1 MKTLRLCLAALV
13 VALFGLSSQGHAQC
27 TSTLELDATLA
38 AGESASAS
46 IYLNGELSSFTV
58 NLNFSQSGF
67 GSWAGDMLIYVYAP
81 DGSCVGWGG
90 YSYGV
95 TNGCTDLGS
104 GGADG
109 WVAGWNSGTA
119 GFYTH
124 FADASGWDLSGS
136 GDWIVEVENAYNTSG
151 GVTYDLEFVFE
162 GPCEGDCPDPEAC
175 NYVPEEE
182 QLNPLDEACVY
193 PEDLYGIGFDCDG
206 VCLGDADGDGI
217 CDEEDTCFGDIDEC
231 GVCNG
236 TNVSGCDDQ
245 GACNF
250 DPLANCNDGSCLYID
265 ECGECGGTGITGCM
279 DFYACNY
286 NPDATCDDGSCTED
300 DECGIC
306 GGSGYPGCI
315 DDTACNYDSGASCD
329 DGSCLY
335 TDALG
340 VCGGDC
346 AEDADADGL
355 CDVCL
360 VGEDYRLEI
369 ETVAVHN
376 EGELAGMTTYQVHL
390 VCGNTTDELYSIS
403 SSVASPM
410 VIESTSGSWFN
421 SDANSSW
428 NPSGLDLA
436 EVADNPSLAY
446 DSYLTIGASHSEEGP
461 FAGSVPWVGADVR
474 DEFEPG
480 GGMNVTGGNGTIYLL
495 NLSGAADAPG
505 VAGDDNRVLVMQ
517 ITTEGDISGSMNAL
531 VYPNGLTQNALN
543 LTLEFNSN
551 SACYNLDPCV
561 GVEDECGVCDG
572 PGAIYACGCTDIPE
586 GDCDCDGNQVDVL
599 GVCGGSCTADEDMDG
614 ICDDVDECVGVLD
627 ACGICN
633 GPGAIYECGCTDIP
647 DGDCDCDGNQLD
659 AIDVCGGDC
668 LEDAN
673 NNGICDV
680 DEIEGCTDT
689 EACNFNPDAAI
700 EDGSC
705 EYPEVDYIDCNG
717 DCLNDM
723 DGDGVCDEDEVV
735 GCMQL
740 EACNWNEMATD
751 PDDSCEFPGDPC
763 DDGDD
768 TTINDVLTEACDCAG
783 EVDRVDEFTQ
793 WGIALFPTP
802 VNDVMHIRFNGDAS
816 GLTALTLT
824 NAAGQTLHT
833 QQLLG
838 NASLDVSRFPQGIYF
853 VTLRGDWGTA
863 TRRVLLGGR

>member
-1 MKTLRLCLAALV
+1 MRTHTPFLEERRT
-13 VALFGLSSQGHAQC
+13 
-27 TSTLELDATLA
+27 TSN
-38 AGESASAS
+38 SF
-46 IYLNGELSSFTV
+46 FTV
-58 NLNFSQSGF
+58 L
-67 GSWAGDMLIYVYAP
+67 
-81 DGSCVGWGG
+81 
-90 YSYGV
+90 
-95 TNGCTDLGS
+95 T
-104 GGADG
+104 
-109 WVAGWNSGTA
+109 
-119 GFYTH
+119 
-124 FADASGWDLSGS
+124 LS
-136 GDWIVEVENAYNTSG
+136 
-151 GVTYDLEFVFE
+151 
-162 GPCEGDCPDPEAC
+162 

-206 VCLGDADGDGI
+206 VCLRDADGDGI

-245 GACNF
+245 GGNF
-250 DPLANCNDGSCLYID
+250 DPLANCNDGSCLYLD
-265 ECGECGGTGITGCM
+265 ECGECGGDRMHGLLRVQLQ
-279 DFYACNY
+279 DFFVCHLQALV
-286 NPDATCDDGSCTED
+286 A
-300 DECGIC
+300 
-306 GGSGYPGCI
+306 I
-315 DDTACNYDSGASCD
+315 DDTACNYDSGAS
-329 DGSCLY
+329 STTTCLY

-376 EGELAGMTTYQVHL
+376 EGELAGMTTYLDVRQHQRVVLHFKRVDARARQGL
-390 VCGNTTDELYSIS
+390 G
-403 SSVASPM
+403 
-410 VIESTSGSWFN
+410 SG
-421 SDANSSW
+421 SSW

-436 EVADNPSLAY
+436 EVADNPSLV
-446 DSYLTIGASHSEEGP
+446 DSLDQLPQRGRTFCGQRAVDGRGRSRH
-461 FAGSVPWVGADVR
+461 
-474 DEFEPG
+474 FEPG

-802 VNDVMHIRFNGDAS
+802 VNDVMHIRFNGEAS
-816 GLTALTLT
+816 GLTALILT
-824 NAAGQTLHT
+824 NAAG
-833 QQLLG
+833 
-838 NASLDVSRFPQGIYF
+838 R
-853 VTLRGDWGTA
+853 
-863 TRRVLLGGR
+863 

>member
-217 CDEEDTCFGDIDEC
+217 CDEEDTCFGDI
-231 GVCNG
+231 
-236 TNVSGCDDQ
+236 GCDDQ

-300 DECGIC
+300 DECG
-306 GGSGYPGCI
+306 
-315 DDTACNYDSGASCD
+315 
-329 DGSCLY
+329 
-335 TDALG
+335 
-340 VCGGDC
+340 
-346 AEDADADGL
+346 
-355 CDVCL
+355 
-360 VGEDYRLEI
+360 
-369 ETVAVHN
+369 
-376 EGELAGMTTYQVHL
+376 
-390 VCGNTTDELYSIS
+390 
-403 SSVASPM
+403 
-410 VIESTSGSWFN
+410 
-421 SDANSSW
+421 
-428 NPSGLDLA
+428 
-436 EVADNPSLAY
+436 
-446 DSYLTIGASHSEEGP
+446 
-461 FAGSVPWVGADVR
+461 
-474 DEFEPG
+474 
-480 GGMNVTGGNGTIYLL
+480 
-495 NLSGAADAPG
+495 
-505 VAGDDNRVLVMQ
+505 
-517 ITTEGDISGSMNAL
+517 
-531 VYPNGLTQNALN
+531 
-543 LTLEFNSN
+543 
-551 SACYNLDPCV
+551 
-561 GVEDECGVCDG
+561 VCDG

-614 ICDDVDECVGVLD
+614 ICDNTCIGPNCCGGGTHWDFETQVCVPTLSADLDLNGCVGAPDLLELLAQYGECNYIEPDWQCGDAVEYQGYEYATVLMDDQCWFAENLQNAYLNTGGELFEIDNEEDWLFNFDNNYAGYCYPLFFDGFGPSFGKLYNIHAILSPYLCPVGWHVSTDVDWFSLETHLGMPVEALTTPERALYEIGHDLKDDELWNGTNDTGFGVV
-627 ACGICN
+627 
-633 GPGAIYECGCTDIP
+633 P
-647 DGDCDCDGNQLD
+647 
-659 AIDVCGGDC
+659 
-668 LEDAN
+668 
-673 NNGICDV
+673 
-680 DEIEGCTDT
+680 
-689 EACNFNPDAAI
+689 
-700 EDGSC
+700 
-705 EYPEVDYIDCNG
+705 
-717 DCLNDM
+717 
-723 DGDGVCDEDEVV
+723 
-735 GCMQL
+735 
-740 EACNWNEMATD
+740 
-751 PDDSCEFPGDPC
+751 
-763 DDGDD
+763 
-768 TTINDVLTEACDCAG
+768 AG
-783 EVDRVDEFTQ
+783 EKS
-793 WGIALFPTP
+793 G
-802 VNDVMHIRFNGDAS
+802 HNGFA
-816 GLTALTLT
+816 
-824 NAAGQTLHT
+824 
-833 QQLLG
+833 
-838 NASLDVSRFPQGIYF
+838 PQGYSASFLTTTQPGGFSSYVGRSFGEGGTVGRGYYF
-853 VTLRGDWGTA
+853 ERGGYAVRCVKD
-863 TRRVLLGGR
+863 

>member
-1 MKTLRLCLAALV
+1 MKTLRLCLAALA

-38 AGESASAS
+38 AGESESAS
-46 IYLNGELSSFTV
+46 IFLTGDLSSFTV
-58 NLNFSQSGF
+58 NLNYTGGG
-67 GSWAGDMLIYVYAP
+67 GSWAGDMLISVFAP

-90 YSYGV
+90 FSYGV
-95 TNGCTDLGS
+95 TNGCIDLGS

-109 WVAGWNSGTA
+109 WPQEWSSTLS
-119 GFYTH
+119 GFYTSTT
-124 FADASGWDLSGS
+124 DAAAWGLSGT
-136 GDWIVEVENAYNTSG
+136 GDWVVEVENAYTFG
-151 GVTYDLEFVFE
+151 GNVTYDLEFVFE
-162 GPCEGDCPDPEAC
+162 GLCEPDCPDPEAC

-217 CDEEDTCFGDIDEC
+217 CDEEDTCFGDLDEC

-236 TNVSGCDDQ
+236 TNVSGCNDQ
-245 GACNF
+245 VACNF
-250 DPLANCNDGSCLYID
+250 DPLANCDDGSCLYID
-265 ECGECGGTGITGCM
+265 ECGECGGTGISGCM

-286 NPDATCDDGSCTED
+286 DPDATCDDGSCAED

-315 DDTACNYDSGASCD
+315 DDTACNYDSGASCN
-329 DGSCLY
+329 DGSCIY
-335 TDALG
+335 IDALG
-340 VCGGDC
+340 VCGGYC
-346 AEDADADGL
+346 AADADGDGL
-355 CDVCL
+355 CDLCL
-360 VGEDYRLEI
+360 VEDYRLEI
-369 ETVAVHN
+369 ETVVVHS

-390 VCGNTTDELYSIS
+390 VCGNTSDELYSIS

-461 FAGSVPWVGADVR
+461 FAGSVPWTGADVR

-480 GGMNVTGGNGTIYLL
+480 GGMNVTGGNGTIYPL

-531 VYPNGLTQNALN
+531 VYPNGLTQNAIN
-543 LTLEFNSN
+543 LTLEFDSN

-561 GVEDECGVCDG
+561 GEEDECGVCDG

-586 GDCDCDGNQVDVL
+586 GDCDCNGNQVDVL

-659 AIDVCGGDC
+659 AVDVCGGDC

-673 NNGICDV
+673 NNGVCDV

-768 TTINDVLTEACDCAG
+768 TTANDVLTEACDCAG

-802 VNDVMHIRFNGDAS
+802 VNDVMHIRFNGEAS

-853 VTLRGDWGTA
+853 VTLRGGWGTA

>member
-1 MKTLRLCLAALV
+1 MGFLSSLTGKTPEMKTLRLCLAALV

-46 IYLNGELSSFTV
+46 IYLNGELNSFTV
-58 NLNFSQSGF
+58 NLNFNGTG

-104 GGADG
+104 GFANG
-109 WVAGWNSGTA
+109 WVGGWNSGVA

-124 FADASGWDLSGS
+124 YADASDWGLSGS
-136 GDWIVEVENAYNTSG
+136 GDWVVEVENAYTSSG
-151 GVTYDLEFVFE
+151 GATYDLEFVFE

-410 VIESTSGSWFN
+410 VIESTSGR
-421 SDANSSW
+421 
-428 NPSGLDLA
+428 
-436 EVADNPSLAY
+436 
-446 DSYLTIGASHSEEGP
+446 
-461 FAGSVPWVGADVR
+461 GS
-474 DEFEPG
+474 
-480 GGMNVTGGNGTIYLL
+480 
-495 NLSGAADAPG
+495 
-505 VAGDDNRVLVMQ
+505 
-517 ITTEGDISGSMNAL
+517 
-531 VYPNGLTQNALN
+531 
-543 LTLEFNSN
+543 
-551 SACYNLDPCV
+551 
-561 GVEDECGVCDG
+561 
-572 PGAIYACGCTDIPE
+572 
-586 GDCDCDGNQVDVL
+586 
-599 GVCGGSCTADEDMDG
+599 
-614 ICDDVDECVGVLD
+614 
-627 ACGICN
+627 
-633 GPGAIYECGCTDIP
+633 
-647 DGDCDCDGNQLD
+647 
-659 AIDVCGGDC
+659 
-668 LEDAN
+668 
-673 NNGICDV
+673 
-680 DEIEGCTDT
+680 
-689 EACNFNPDAAI
+689 
-700 EDGSC
+700 
-705 EYPEVDYIDCNG
+705 
-717 DCLNDM
+717 
-723 DGDGVCDEDEVV
+723 
-735 GCMQL
+735 
-740 EACNWNEMATD
+740 
-751 PDDSCEFPGDPC
+751 
-763 DDGDD
+763 
-768 TTINDVLTEACDCAG
+768 
-783 EVDRVDEFTQ
+783 
-793 WGIALFPTP
+793 
-802 VNDVMHIRFNGDAS
+802 
-816 GLTALTLT
+816 
-824 NAAGQTLHT
+824 
-833 QQLLG
+833 
-838 NASLDVSRFPQGIYF
+838 
-853 VTLRGDWGTA
+853 TA
-863 TRRVLLGGR
+863 TPTAHGTPRGWIWPKWRTTPRSLTTAT

>member
-1 MKTLRLCLAALV
+1 MAALFFVPNVSFAQPDCSALIEMDEFLTAGQSATGSAYGTIELTTLEASLEWNNSPADGSYPSDITIYITDPNGNCV
-13 VALFGLSSQGHAQC
+13 VWGGFGIQANGCENIQASQGIDWPFGWN
-27 TSTLELDATLA
+27 TT
-38 AGESASAS
+38 AS
-46 IYLNGELSSFTV
+46 GSFTATID
-58 NLNFSQSGF
+58 LSDSG
-67 GSWAGDMLIYVYAP
+67 
-81 DGSCVGWGG
+81 
-90 YSYGV
+90 
-95 TNGCTDLGS
+95 
-104 GGADG
+104 
-109 WVAGWNSGTA
+109 
-119 GFYTH
+119 
-124 FADASGWDLSGS
+124 LSGS
-136 GDWIVEVENAYNTSG
+136 GDWTIEIVNGWTPSNGAVWDFALTLS
-151 GVTYDLEFVFE
+151 
-162 GPCEGDCPDPEAC
+162 GPCDGQCPDPEAC

-182 QLNPLDEACVY
+182 QVNPLDEVCLY

-206 VCLGDADGDGI
+206 VCLGDEDGDGI

-369 ETVAVHN
+369 ETVAVHS

-461 FAGSVPWVGADVR
+461 FAGSVPWMGADVR

-586 GDCDCDGNQVDVL
+586 GDCDCNGNQVDVL

-783 EVDRVDEFTQ
+783 EVDQVDEFTQ

-802 VNDVMHIRFNGDAS
+802 VNDVMHIRFNGEAS

-824 NAAGQTLHT
+824 NATGQTLHT

>member
-1 MKTLRLCLAALV
+1 MGFLSSLSGKTPEMKTLRLCLAALV

-58 NLNFSQSGF
+58 NLNFNGTG

-104 GGADG
+104 GFADG
-109 WVAGWNSGTA
+109 WVGGWNSGVA

-124 FADASGWDLSGS
+124 FADATDWDLSGS
-136 GDWIVEVENAYNTSG
+136 GDWVVEVENAYNSSG
-151 GVTYDLEFVFE
+151 GATYDLEFVFE

-480 GGMNVTGGNGTIYLL
+480 GGMNVAGGNGTIYLL

-599 GVCGGSCTADEDMDG
+599 GVCGGSCTADADMDG

-705 EYPEVDYIDCNG
+705 EYLRSTTSI
-717 DCLNDM
+717 
-723 DGDGVCDEDEVV
+723 
-735 GCMQL
+735 
-740 EACNWNEMATD
+740 AT
-751 PDDSCEFPGDPC
+751 
-763 DDGDD
+763 
-768 TTINDVLTEACDCAG
+768 A
-783 EVDRVDEFTQ
+783 
-793 WGIALFPTP
+793 IA
-802 VNDVMHIRFNGDAS
+802 
-816 GLTALTLT
+816 
-824 NAAGQTLHT
+824 
-833 QQLLG
+833 
-838 NASLDVSRFPQGIYF
+838 
-853 VTLRGDWGTA
+853 
-863 TRRVLLGGR
+863 